1 MKTKLLSA
9 ALLAAVMLPSMA
21 SAQSTG
27 ELRRDRQ
34 DIRQEERDLRQ
45 ARRTGT
51 PHDVRDERGDVRD
64 ARQEYR
70 EDWQDH
76 RRNHREDYRGGTFRA
91 PFRYHSFGNG
101 VRISGNYIG
110 PRYQVNNVSRW
121 RLPAAGRG
129 QVYVRHYNDLLL
141 VNQRSGTVARVY
153 RNFYW

>member
-1 MKTKLLSA
+1 MKTRLLSA

-34 DIRQEERDLRQ
+34 DIRQEQQDLRQ

-51 PHDVRDERGDVRD
+51 ARDVRHEQRDVRD

-76 RRNHREDYRGGTFRA
+76 RRNHREDYRGGAFRA

-101 VRISGNYIG
+101 ARISNDYRGS
-110 PRYQVNNVSRW
+110 RYQVTNVARW